1 MVIKYSSQGYSRV
14 PQKGVRFVATSDRHF
29 HCPECGSRKLYTLAD
44 GRRKCKQCRK
54 RFTPRARKRQLPKHM
69 IKEIVRL
76 FWLMVPASRVAK
88 DLGKNPKTILGYYNK
103 LRCIISEESTHSC
116 DQFSGEVEVDEAYFG
131 GVRKGKRGRGAGGK
145 IPVFGLLKRNG
156 EVKVVFPSR
165 VDKET
170 LQGAI
175 KTHVK
180 PLSWVYSD
188 SFRAY
193 DRLDLEGFHHV
204 RIRHEK
210 TFGGGTR
217 HINSIENFWGFAKR
231 RLKMYHGGYKRNF
244 VLFMREMEYRFNH
257 RNDSM
262 VIDHLTNLL
271 LFGPI

>member
-1 MVIKYSSQGYSRV
+1 MVDRIASKGYFKV
-14 PQKGVRFVATSDRHF
+14 PQTGYRFVAPSDRHF
-29 HCPECGSRKLYTLAD
+29 HCLACGSRKLYVLSD
-44 GRRKCKQCRK
+44 GRRQCKQCGK
-54 RFTPRARKRQLPKHM
+54 KFTPRSQKYRLPKEM

-88 DLGKNPKTILGYYNK
+88 DLEINRKTVFMYYTK
-103 LRCIISEESTHSC
+103 LRNLIAEESTKSSN
-116 DQFSGEVEVDEAYFG
+116 QFSGEIEVDEAYFG

-156 EVKVVFPSR
+156 EVRVVFPKH
-165 VDKET
+165 VDKKT

-193 DRLDLEGFHHV
+193 DRLNLEGFHHI

-210 TFGGGTR
+210 TLGRGKR
-217 HINSIENFWGFAKR
+217 HINGIENFWGFAKR

-244 VLFMREMEYRFNH
+244 ILFIREMEYRFNH

>member
-1 MVIKYSSQGYSRV
+1 
-14 PQKGVRFVATSDRHF
+14 
-29 HCPECGSRKLYTLAD
+29 
-44 GRRKCKQCRK
+44 
-54 RFTPRARKRQLPKHM
+54 M

-76 FWLMVPASRVAK
+76 FWLMVPATRVAK
-88 DLGKNPKTILGYYNK
+88 DLGINRKTVFTYYTK
-103 LRCIISEESTHSC
+103 LRQLIAEESTKSSN
-116 DQFSGEVEVDEAYFG
+116 QFSGEVEVDEAYFG

-156 EVKVVFPSR
+156 QVRVVFPKQ

-180 PLSWVYSD
+180 PHSWVYSD

-193 DRLDLEGFHHV
+193 DRLDLEGFHHI

-210 TFGGGTR
+210 TFGRGTR

-257 RNDSM
+257 RNDSL
-262 VIDHLTNLL
+262 VIDHLTNSL

>member
-1 MVIKYSSQGYSRV
+1 MVDSSASKGYFRL
-14 PQKGVRFVATSDRHF
+14 PQNRYRFVAPSDRHF
-29 HCPECGSRKLYTLAD
+29 HCPECSSRKLYTLSD
-44 GRRKCKQCRK
+44 GRRKCKQCGK
-54 RFTPRARKRQLPKHM
+54 RFTPRPQTYRLPKNM

-76 FWLMVPASRVAK
+76 FWLMVPATRVAK
-88 DLGKNPKTILGYYNK
+88 DLEKNPKTILGYYNK
-103 LRCIISEESTHSC
+103 IRRIIAEETKRSC
-116 DQFSGEVEVDEAYFG
+116 DQFSGEIEVDEAYFG
-131 GVRKGKRGRGAGGK
+131 GVRKGKRGRGAAGK

-156 EVKVVFPSR
+156 EVKVVFPSQ
-165 VDKET
+165 VDKDT

-204 RIRHEK
+204 RIQHEK
-210 TFGGGTR
+210 TFGRGTR

-231 RLKMYHGGYKRNF
+231 RLKMYHGGYKKNF
-244 VLFMREMEYRFNH
+244 QLFMREMEYRFNH

-262 VIDHLTNLL
+262 VVNHLTNLL

>member
-1 MVIKYSSQGYSRV
+1 MVDSSSFKGYFRV
-14 PQKGVRFVATSDRHF
+14 PQTDTHFVAPSDRHF
-29 HCPECGSRKLYTLAD
+29 HCPECGSRKLYTLSD
-44 GRRKCKQCRK
+44 GRRKCKQCEK
-54 RFTPRARKRQLPKHM
+54 KFTPRSQKYRLSKSM

-88 DLGKNPKTILGYYNK
+88 DIGINRKTVFSYYTK
-103 LRCIISEESTHSC
+103 LRLLIAEENTKSSS
-116 DQFSGEVEVDEAYFG
+116 QFSGEVEVDEAYFG

-156 EVKVVFPSR
+156 QVRVVFPKQ
-165 VDKET
+165 VDKKT

-180 PLSWVYSD
+180 PHSWVYSD

-193 DRLDLEGFHHV
+193 DRLDLEGFHHI

-210 TFGGGTR
+210 TFGRGTR

-244 VLFMREMEYRFNH
+244 VLFMREMEYRFN
-257 RNDSM
+257 DSM

>member
-1 MVIKYSSQGYSRV
+1 M
-14 PQKGVRFVATSDRHF
+14 ALSDRHF
-29 HCPECGSRKLYTLAD
+29 HCPECGSRRLYVLSD

-54 RFTPRARKRQLPKHM
+54 KFTPRLQRHRLPRNM

-88 DLGKNPKTILGYYNK
+88 DLGMNPKTIISYYTK
-103 LRCIISEESTHSC
+103 LRALIAQESKRSC
-116 DQFSGEVEVDEAYFG
+116 NQFSGEIEVDEAYFG
-131 GVRKGKRGRGAGGK
+131 GQRKGKRGRGAAGK

-156 EVKVVFPSR
+156 EVKVVFPSH
-165 VDKET
+165 VDRDT

-175 KTHVK
+175 KAHVK

-193 DRLDLEGFHHV
+193 DRLDLEGFRHV
-204 RIRHEK
+204 RIQHEK
-210 TFGGGTR
+210 TLGRGKR
-217 HINSIENFWGFAKR
+217 HINGIENFWGFAKR

-262 VIDHLTNLL
+262 VIDHLTNQL